1 MNKKHCQADLNSKTN
16 HDHGFN
22 KKSAGRPDL
31 RVNLAGIDLANPI
44 LAASGPFG
52 YGHQYRELFDL
63 SLLGGI
69 IVKGISPEPW
79 EGNPPPRLAETTG
92 GMLNAV
98 GLQNP
103 GLENFLKE
111 DLPCLRGSGTKI
123 IVNVVGC
130 SVDEYAAVASR
141 LDGVEGIDGLE
152 LNISCPN
159 VKAGGMAFGTD
170 PASTSNV
177 VSTVRKQ
184 TGLPLLIKLS
194 PNVADITSIARAAE
208 EAGADGLSLINTLS
222 GMLIDIE
229 KRAPLL
235 GNTFGGLS
243 GPAIM
248 PVALKMVWQVAGAV
262 KIPVLG
268 MGGINS
274 ARDALQFIMAGARAV
289 AVGTGLFYNPDLP
302 AEIKEGL
309 LDYLQQQRLPELK
322 SIERIAQNPKG
333 EE

>member
-1 MNKKHCQADLNSKTN
+1 VNKKRCQADLESKTN
-16 HDHGFN
+16 DDHGSH
-22 KKSAGRPDL
+22 KILAGQPDL
-31 RVNLAGIDLANPI
+31 RVNLAGIELANPI

-92 GMLNAV
+92 GMLNAI

-103 GLENFLKE
+103 GLEKFLKE
-111 DLPCLRGSGTKI
+111 YLPSLRGSGTKI
-123 IVNVVGC
+123 IVNVIGC

-159 VKAGGMAFGTD
+159 VKAGGIAFGTD
-170 PASTSNV
+170 PASTGNV

-194 PNVADITSIARAAE
+194 PNVTDIASIARAAE

-222 GMLIDIE
+222 GMLIDLE
-229 KRAPLL
+229 KKTPLL

-302 AEIKEGL
+302 AEIKEGIA
-309 LDYLQQQRLPELK
+309 DYLQQHRFPDLK
-322 SIERIAQNPKG
+322 SIEKIAQDPKG